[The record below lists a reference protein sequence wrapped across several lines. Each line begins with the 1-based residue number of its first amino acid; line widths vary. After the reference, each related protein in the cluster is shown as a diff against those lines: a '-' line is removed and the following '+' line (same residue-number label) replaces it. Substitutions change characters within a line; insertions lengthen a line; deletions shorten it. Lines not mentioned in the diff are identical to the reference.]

1 VSATDTRRA
10 TDDVLRE
17 TWRERLAY
25 RAYATVAWL
34 GATLPTGIGRAL
46 FRFLGGLA
54 FRFGPPGPRAVV
66 LDNQA
71 RVIGR
76 PVDDPLVRA
85 SAREAFRRYARYWY
99 DAFAVVTWSDEQILA
114 AFGWDGAEY
123 LLEPT
128 QRGQGVIAVLPHMGN
143 WDASGRAMRARG
155 LPMVAVA
162 EHLRPERL
170 YQLFVRQRE
179 AFGIRIVALGENAG
193 IGRQLAAAIE
203 EGNVLALLADRDLT
217 GRGIKVEMFGATRR
231 MPAGPAMLAISTG
244 APIVVVASYETADGW
259 RGIMRPLAMPD
270 LTGDRRTDARA
281 ITQAIADA
289 FERIVAASPPD
300 WHLFQPGWPADEV

>member
-1 VSATDTRRA
+1 MSATDTTPETTEA
-10 TDDVLRE
+10 ERE

-25 RAYATVAWL
+25 RVYAMVAWL
-34 GATLPTGIGRAL
+34 GATLPIDVGRPL
-46 FRFLGGLA
+46 FRFLGGVA
-54 FRFGPPGPRAVV
+54 YRFGPPGPRTVV
-66 LDNQA
+66 LQNQA

-76 PVDDPLVRA
+76 PTDDPLVKA

-99 DAFAVVTWSDEQILA
+99 DAFAVVTWSDEEILE
-114 AFGWDGAEY
+114 AFEWDGAEY

-143 WDASGRAMRARG
+143 WDACGRAMRARG

-170 YQLFVRQRE
+170 FQLFVRQRE
-179 AFGIRIVALGENAG
+179 AFGIRIVALGQSAG

-203 EGNVLALLADRDLT
+203 GGNVLALLADRDLS
-217 GRGIKVEMFGATRR
+217 GRGIKAEMFGAERR
-231 MPAGPAMLAISTG
+231 FPAGPAMLALSTG
-244 APIVVVASYETADGW
+244 APIAVVASYETPAGW
-259 RGIMRPLAMPD
+259 RGIVRPLAMPE

-289 FERIVAASPPD
+289 FERIVAASPAD
-300 WHLFQPGWPADEV
+300 WHLFQPGWPDDE